1 MTSAIVTDRQD
12 GVLTI
17 TLNRADKRNALTG
30 EMYDAIRET
39 MADARRDGDVR
50 AVLLNAE
57 GEHFTAGNDL
67 QDFGPKA
74 AERVASGEKAP
85 AMKLIDDMVDFD
97 KPVVAAVRGHA
108 VGIGTTLLLHCDVVA
123 ASETA
128 SFALPFTR
136 LGLVPEFASSYV
148 LPLLAGRVRASHT
161 LLLGEPFDRERAR
174 ELGIVSL
181 SCADAELDET
191 ARAKA
196 QALAALPPQA
206 LRATKRLINSAA
218 YTDRLREVIAAEGEA
233 FAAGLVSEEHQEAVA
248 AFFEKRQPD
257 FSRFS

>member
-1 MTSAIVTDRQD
+1 MTSAIVTER
-12 GVLTI
+12 GEGILTV
-17 TLNRADKRNALTG
+17 TLNRPEKRNALTG
-30 EMYDAIRET
+30 DMYDAIREA
-39 MADARRDGDVR
+39 MAAAREDGSVR
-50 AVLLNAE
+50 VVLLRGA
-57 GEHFTAGNDL
+57 GDHFTAGNDL

-108 VGIGTTLLLHCDVVA
+108 VGIGTTVLLHCDVVA
-123 ASETA
+123 ASDTA
-128 SFALPFTR
+128 RFALPFAR

-148 LPLLAGRVRASHT
+148 LPMLAGRVRASHT

-181 SCADAELDET
+181 SCSDAELDQ
-191 ARAKA
+191 AALGKA
-196 QALAALPPQA
+196 QALAALPPKA
-206 LRATKRLINSAA
+206 LRATKRLINSVV
-218 YTDRLREVIAAEGEA
+218 YRERLREVIAEEGAA

-248 AFFEKRQPD
+248 AFVEKREPD